1 MSEIIKDEAIIL
13 RKTKFS
19 NSSLIL
25 QLYSKDNGK
34 ISVLVKGARSSK
46 SKIGSKI
53 DTLNHVEFIFYK
65 KAGRDIQLATEIN
78 LIEHYPKIKED
89 LEKIK
94 YASSICE
101 LIMKLIPEHEAS
113 ERIYKGT
120 IKMLNHFDNSKDSEN
135 LLFAKYIV
143 FFIKETGFELSFEKC
158 SICNKELKNET
169 PNAFSYSDG
178 IICGECNEDKML
190 TYQLSV
196 ELYNLFECL
205 TKKNNIGY
213 YKKENIENL
222 IFILEKFLIYHNSEF
237 NGLKSLK
244 IL

>member
-25 QLYSKDNGK
+25 QLYAKDNGK
-34 ISVLVKGARSSK
+34 ISVMVKGARSSK

-53 DTLNHVEFIFYK
+53 DTLNHVEFVFYK

-78 LIEHYPKIKED
+78 LIGHYPKIKED

-94 YASSICE
+94 YASSVCE

-113 ERIYKGT
+113 QRIYKGT
-120 IKMLNHFDNSKDSEN
+120 IKMLNHFNNSHDSEN
-135 LLFAKYIV
+135 LLFAKYLI

-158 SICNKELKNET
+158 SICNKELKRADQ
-169 PNAFSYSDG
+169 NAFSYSDG
-178 IICGECNEDKML
+178 IICGECNEDKLL

-205 TKKNNIGY
+205 TKKNNIGS
-213 YKKENIENL
+213 YKKENIENV
-222 IFILEKFLIYHNSEF
+222 IFILEKFLIYHNSDF

-244 IL
+244 LL

>member
-1 MSEIIKDEAIIL
+1 MAEIIKDEAIIL

-25 QLYSKDNGK
+25 QLYSKNNGK

-53 DTLNHVEFIFYK
+53 DILNYVEFVFYK
-65 KAGRDIQLATEIN
+65 KAEREIQLATEVN
-78 LIEHYPKIKED
+78 LIEHYPKIKEG

-94 YASSICE
+94 YASAICE
-101 LIMKLIPEHEAS
+101 LILKLIPEHEAS
-113 ERIYKGT
+113 ERIFKGS
-120 IKMLNHFDNSKDSEN
+120 IKMLNYFNNSEDDEN
-135 LLFAKYIV
+135 LLFAKYLF

-158 SICNKELKNET
+158 SICDKELKNSEQ
-169 PNAFSYSDG
+169 NAFSYSEG
-178 IICGECNEDKML
+178 IICGECNQDKML

-213 YKKENIENL
+213 YKKENIENI
-222 IFILEKFLIYHNSEF
+222 IFILEKFLIYHNTEF